1 MKVLVINAG
10 SSSLKYQLIDMS
22 TESALCTGGIERI
35 GINGTK
41 VTHKANGEKFVF
53 EKPLAN
59 HTEAFNEVMEA
70 LTDAKMGVI
79 KSIDEIA
86 AIGHRY
92 VNAGEAIMT
101 PTLITKDVIS
111 VLKENIPFAP
121 LHDPAHIACIEACM
135 AILPNV
141 PNVMVPDTA
150 FHATMPKKAGLYAIK
165 YEDYEAYHVRRYGA
179 HGTSHNF
186 VSQEAIK
193 YLTSKGYPARKI
205 VTCHL
210 GNGSSISAVLDGKCV
225 DTSMGMTPLA
235 GIPMGTRSGD
245 IDVAAAE
252 MLADRKGMTFKET
265 VTYLNKEC
273 GYLGVSGVSSDSR
286 DLYEARDKQGNERA
300 GLALE
305 MFVYDT
311 QKYIG
316 AYAAAMNG
324 LDCVVFTGG
333 IGENAFESRESIM
346 ENMEFLGIELD
357 HKKNWGSRGQFID
370 IATDNSKVRILV
382 IPTNEELVIARQTK
396 EIVENK

>member
-10 SSSLKYQLIDMS
+10 SSSLKYQLIDMTS
-22 TESALCTGGIERI
+22 ESALCTGGIERI

-41 VTHKANGEKFVF
+41 ITHKANGEKFVF

-59 HTEAFNEVMEA
+59 HTEAFNEVMTA

-79 KSIDEIA
+79 KSMDEIA

-92 VNAGEAIMT
+92 VNAGEAIMS
-101 PTLITKDVIS
+101 PTLITDDVIA

-121 LHDPAHIACIEACM
+121 LHDPAHIACIEACK
-135 AILPNV
+135 ALLPNV

-193 YLTSKGYPARKI
+193 YLTAHGYPARKI

-286 DLYEARDKQGNERA
+286 DLYDARDNKGNERA

-316 AYAAAMNG
+316 SYAAAMNG

-370 IATDNSKVRILV
+370 IATENSKVRILV

-396 EIVENK
+396 EIVEKK

>member
-1 MKVLVINAG
+1 MKILVINAG
-10 SSSLKYQLIDMS
+10 SSSLKYQLIDME
-22 TESALCTGGIERI
+22 TENALCSGGIERI
-35 GINGTK
+35 GIQGTK
-41 VTHKANGEKFVF
+41 ITHKANGEKFVF
-53 EKPLAN
+53 EQPLSN
-59 HTEAFNEVMEA
+59 HTEAFNLLMKTLVDE
-70 LTDAKMGVI
+70 KMGVI
-79 KSIDEIA
+79 KSTDEIK

-92 VNAGEAIMT
+92 VNAGEAYMA
-101 PTLITKDVIS
+101 PTLITDEVIET
-111 VLKENIPFAP
+111 LRENIPFAP
-121 LHDPAHIACIEACM
+121 LHDPAHIACIESCR

-141 PNVMVPDTA
+141 PNVIVLDTG

-165 YEDYEAYHVRRYGA
+165 YEDYQQYHVRRYGA

-193 YLTSKGYPARKI
+193 YLTAHGYPARKI

-210 GNGSSISAVLDGKCV
+210 GNGSSISAVLDGKCI

-252 MLADRKGMTFKET
+252 MLASRKGLTFKET

-286 DLYEARDKQGNERA
+286 DLYEATAQGNERA
-300 GLALE
+300 ALALE

-333 IGENAFESRESIM
+333 IGENAYESRESIM
-346 ENMEFLGIELD
+346 QNMEYVGIELD
-357 HKKNWGSRGQFID
+357 HDKNWGSRAKFVD
-370 IATDNSKVRILV
+370 IAKDSSKVRILV

-396 EIVENK
+396 EVVEKI

>member
-1 MKVLVINAG
+1 MKILVINAG
-10 SSSLKYQLIDMS
+10 SSSLKYQLIDME
-22 TESALCTGGIERI
+22 TENALCSGGIERI
-35 GINGTK
+35 GIQGTK
-41 VTHKANGEKFVF
+41 ITHKANGEKFVF
-53 EKPLAN
+53 EQPLSN
-59 HTEAFNEVMEA
+59 HTEAFNLLMKTLVDE
-70 LTDAKMGVI
+70 KMGVI
-79 KSIDEIA
+79 KSTEEIK

-92 VNAGEAIMT
+92 VNAGEAYMA
-101 PTLITKDVIS
+101 PTLITDEVIET
-111 VLKENIPFAP
+111 LRENIPFAP
-121 LHDPAHIACIEACM
+121 LHDPAHIACIESCR

-141 PNVMVPDTA
+141 PNVIVLDTG

-165 YEDYEAYHVRRYGA
+165 YEDYQQYHVRRYGA

-193 YLTSKGYPARKI
+193 YLTAHGYPARKI

-210 GNGSSISAVLDGKCV
+210 GNGSSISAVLDGKCI

-286 DLYEARDKQGNERA
+286 DLYESKGNGNERA
-300 GLALE
+300 ALALE

-316 AYAAAMNG
+316 SYAAAMNG

-357 HKKNWGSRGQFID
+357 HDKNWGSRGQFVD
-370 IATDNSKVRILV
+370 IAKDSSKVRILV

>member
-10 SSSLKYQLIDMS
+10 SSSLKYQLIDME

-35 GINGTK
+35 GIQGTK
-41 VTHKANGEKFVF
+41 ITHKANGEKFVF

-59 HTEAFNEVMEA
+59 HSEAFNEVMVA

-79 KSIDEIA
+79 KSTDEIS

-92 VNAGEAIMT
+92 VNAGEVYMA
-101 PTLITKDVIS
+101 PTLIDDKVIET
-111 VLKENIPFAP
+111 LKENIPFAP
-121 LHDPAHIACIEACM
+121 LHDPAHIACIESCREL
-135 AILPNV
+135 LPNV

-150 FHATMPKKAGLYAIK
+150 FHATMPNKAGLYAIK
-165 YEDYEAYHVRRYGA
+165 YEDYEQFHVRRYGA

-193 YLTSKGYPARKI
+193 YLTSKGLPARKI

-210 GNGSSISAVLDGKCV
+210 GNGSSISAVLDGKCI

-252 MLADRKGMTFKET
+252 MLASRKGLTFKET

-286 DLYEARDKQGNERA
+286 DLYEATAQGNERA
-300 GLALE
+300 ALALE

-333 IGENAFESRESIM
+333 IGENAYESRESIM
-346 ENMEFLGIELD
+346 QNMEYVGIELD
-357 HKKNWGSRGQFID
+357 HDKNWGSRAKFVD
-370 IATDNSKVRILV
+370 IAKDSSKVRILV

-396 EIVENK
+396 EVVEKI

>member
-10 SSSLKYQLIDMS
+10 SSSLKYQLIDMT
-22 TESALCTGGIERI
+22 TETAICTGGIERI
-35 GINGTK
+35 GIEGTK
-41 VTHKANGEKFVF
+41 ITHKANGEKFVF

-59 HTEAFNEVMEA
+59 HTDAFNLLMEI
-70 LTDAKMGVI
+70 LVDAKMGVI
-79 KSIDEIA
+79 KSTDEIT

-92 VNAGEAIMT
+92 VNAGEAYMA
-101 PTLITKDVIS
+101 PTLINDEVIAN
-111 VLKENIPFAP
+111 LKENIPFAP
-121 LHDPAHIACIEACM
+121 LHDPAHIACIESCR

-141 PNVMVPDTA
+141 PNVAVFDTG

-165 YEDYEAYHVRRYGA
+165 YEDYQKYHVRRYGA

-193 YLTSKGYPARKI
+193 YLTAHGYPARKI

-252 MLADRKGMTFKET
+252 MLADRKGLTFKQT

-286 DLYEARDKQGNERA
+286 DLYEARDKKGNERA
-300 GLALE
+300 ALALE

-333 IGENAFESRESIM
+333 IGENAYESRESIM

-357 HKKNWGSRGQFID
+357 REKNWGSRAQFID
-370 IATDNSKVRILV
+370 IAKPESKVRILV

>member
-1 MKVLVINAG
+1 MKILVINAG
-10 SSSLKYQLIDMS
+10 SSSLKYQLIDME
-22 TESALCTGGIERI
+22 TENALCSGGIERI
-35 GINGTK
+35 GIQGTK
-41 VTHKANGEKFVF
+41 ITHKANGEKFVF
-53 EKPLAN
+53 EQPLSN
-59 HTEAFNEVMEA
+59 HTEAFNLLMKTLVDE
-70 LTDAKMGVI
+70 KMGVI
-79 KSIDEIA
+79 KSTDEIK

-92 VNAGEAIMT
+92 VNAGEAYMA
-101 PTLITKDVIS
+101 PTLITDQVIET
-111 VLKENIPFAP
+111 LRENIPFAP
-121 LHDPAHIACIEACM
+121 LHDPAHIACIESCR

-141 PNVMVPDTA
+141 PNVIVLDTG
-150 FHATMPKKAGLYAIK
+150 FHATMPRKAGLYAIK
-165 YEDYEAYHVRRYGA
+165 YEDYEQFHVRRYGA

-193 YLTSKGYPARKI
+193 YLTAHGYPARKI

-210 GNGSSISAVLDGKCV
+210 GNGSSISAVLDGKCI

-252 MLADRKGMTFKET
+252 MLASRKGLTFKET

-286 DLYEARDKQGNERA
+286 DLYEATAQGNERA
-300 GLALE
+300 ALALE

-333 IGENAFESRESIM
+333 IGENAYESRESIM
-346 ENMEFLGIELD
+346 QNMEYVGIELD
-357 HKKNWGSRGQFID
+357 HDKNWGSRAKFVD
-370 IATDNSKVRILV
+370 IAKDSSKVRILV

-396 EIVENK
+396 EVVEKI

>member
-1 MKVLVINAG
+1 MKILVINAG
-10 SSSLKYQLIDMS
+10 SSSLKYQLIDME
-22 TESALCTGGIERI
+22 TENALCSGGIERI
-35 GINGTK
+35 GIQGTK
-41 VTHKANGEKFVF
+41 ITHKANGEKFVF
-53 EKPLAN
+53 EQPLSN
-59 HTEAFNEVMEA
+59 HTEAFNLLMKTLVDE
-70 LTDAKMGVI
+70 KMGVI
-79 KSIDEIA
+79 KSTDEIK

-92 VNAGEAIMT
+92 VNAGEAYMA
-101 PTLITKDVIS
+101 PTLITDEVIET
-111 VLKENIPFAP
+111 LRENIPFAP
-121 LHDPAHIACIEACM
+121 LHDPAHIACIESCR

-141 PNVMVPDTA
+141 PNVIVLDTG

-165 YEDYEAYHVRRYGA
+165 YEDYQQYHVRRYGA

-193 YLTSKGYPARKI
+193 YLTAHGYPARKI

-210 GNGSSISAVLDGKCV
+210 GNGSSISAVLDGKCI

-252 MLADRKGMTFKET
+252 MLASRKGLTFKET

-286 DLYEARDKQGNERA
+286 DLYEATAQGNERA
-300 GLALE
+300 ALALE

-333 IGENAFESRESIM
+333 IGENAYESRESIM
-346 ENMEFLGIELD
+346 QNMEYVGIELD
-357 HKKNWGSRGQFID
+357 HDKNWGSRAKFVD
-370 IATDNSKVRILV
+370 IAKDTSKVRILV

-396 EIVENK
+396 EVVEKI

>member
-1 MKVLVINAG
+1 MKILVINAG
-10 SSSLKYQLIDMS
+10 SSSLKYQLIDME
-22 TESALCTGGIERI
+22 TENALCSGGIERI
-35 GINGTK
+35 GIQGTK
-41 VTHKANGEKFVF
+41 ITHKANGEKFVF
-53 EKPLAN
+53 EQPLSN
-59 HTEAFNEVMEA
+59 HTEAFNLLMKTLVDE
-70 LTDAKMGVI
+70 KMGVI
-79 KSIDEIA
+79 KSTDEIK

-92 VNAGEAIMT
+92 VNAGEAFMA
-101 PTLITKDVIS
+101 PTLITDEVIET
-111 VLKENIPFAP
+111 LRENIPFAP
-121 LHDPAHIACIEACM
+121 LHDPAHIACIESCR

-141 PNVMVPDTA
+141 PNVIVLDTG

-165 YEDYEAYHVRRYGA
+165 YEDYEQFHVRRYGA

-193 YLTSKGYPARKI
+193 YLTAHGYPARKI

-210 GNGSSISAVLDGKCV
+210 GNGSSISAVLDGKCI

-252 MLADRKGMTFKET
+252 MLASRKGLTFKET

-286 DLYEARDKQGNERA
+286 DLYEATAQGNERA
-300 GLALE
+300 ALALE

-333 IGENAFESRESIM
+333 IGENAYESRESIM
-346 ENMEFLGIELD
+346 QNMEYVGIELD
-357 HKKNWGSRGQFID
+357 HDKNWGSRAKFVD
-370 IATDNSKVRILV
+370 IAKDSSKVRILV

-396 EIVENK
+396 EVVEKI

>member
-10 SSSLKYQLIDMS
+10 SSSLKYQLIDME

-35 GINGTK
+35 GIQGTK
-41 VTHKANGEKFVF
+41 ITHKANGEKFVF

-59 HTEAFNEVMEA
+59 HSEAFNEVMVA

-79 KSIDEIA
+79 KSTDEIS

-92 VNAGEAIMT
+92 VNAGEVYMA
-101 PTLITKDVIS
+101 PTLINDEVIAT
-111 VLKENIPFAP
+111 LKENIPFAP
-121 LHDPAHIACIEACM
+121 LHDPAHIACIESCIAL
-135 AILPNV
+135 LPNV

-150 FHATMPKKAGLYAIK
+150 FHATMPNKAGLYAIK
-165 YEDYEAYHVRRYGA
+165 YEDYEQFHVRRYGA

-210 GNGSSISAVLDGKCV
+210 GNGSSISAVLDGKCI

-252 MLADRKGMTFKET
+252 MLAARKGMTFKET
-265 VTYLNKEC
+265 VTYLNKQC

-286 DLYEARDKQGNERA
+286 DLYEAKANGNERA
-300 GLALE
+300 ALALE
-305 MFVYDT
+305 MFVYAT

-346 ENMEFLGIELD
+346 ENMEYVGIELD
-357 HKKNWGSRGQFID
+357 HDKNWGSRGKFVD
-370 IATDNSKVRILV
+370 IAKDTSKVRILV

-396 EIVENK
+396 EIVESK